1 MEFRVLGPLEV
12 RDGQRIVEL
21 GAAKQRALLGVLLL
35 HPNAFVST
43 SRLVEELWDEHPPA
57 TAEKL
62 VQGYVHAL
70 RKRLGAE
77 AVLTQGPGYKLDLDG
92 SSLDLLEFER
102 LVEEARAAAPFEA
115 IQLRRR
121 ALALWRGPPLA
132 DVVLDGSARVALAR
146 LDETRLTTQLE
157 AIEGEL
163 ELGRHAG
170 LVGELESL
178 VAASPYQEPAHGL
191 LMLALY
197 RSGRQAEA
205 LEVFQALRRRL
216 DDDLGLQPSQRLRD
230 LEAAILRQD
239 EALDI
244 RPAVAAAPDVAV
256 PSPAGKGSFRVA
268 VAVAVAAAIVLGS
281 LATWAFAFRDERSLV
296 DVRPDSVAVIDPAR
310 NLVVDDVSV
319 GIRPGAV
326 GSGGGSIWVANV
338 EDRTLSW
345 IPLRTGRVHKNI
357 TLPGTPTGVA
367 FGAGAVWVAH
377 GLRGQLSRVDPG
389 LVPVI
394 RTRQVTRTVF
404 GTSTG
409 AVAFGLGSV
418 WAVYGDSTLARL
430 DPRTMRRTAG
440 FAGYRP
446 VGVTVGAG
454 SVWVALVGEPTV
466 ERFNP
471 ATFED
476 GPVRPPI
483 TVGKRPTGIA
493 FGERAVWVT
502 CGGEDTV
509 KRIDP
514 NDDSVTSIPVGDEP
528 AAVAV
533 GQGAVWVANAG
544 DGTVTRI
551 DPITYARQT
560 VEVGAAP
567 AGIVVAG
574 GRVWVSVR
582 EP

>member
-12 RDGQRIVEL
+12 REGQRIVEL

-70 RKRLGAE
+70 RKRLGPE

-102 LVEEARAAAPFEA
+102 LVEKARAAAPPEA

-132 DVVLDGSARVALAR
+132 DVVLDGPAHVALAR

-163 ELGRHAG
+163 ELGRHAV
-170 LVGELESL
+170 LVGELESI
-178 VAASPYQEPAHGL
+178 VAASPYQERAHGL

-205 LEVFQALRRRL
+205 LAAFQALRRRL
-216 DDDLGLQPSQRLRD
+216 DDDLGLQPSQKLRD

-244 RPAVAAAPDVAV
+244 QPAVAATTDIAAP
-256 PSPAGKGSFRVA
+256 PPAGKGRLHLVLA
-268 VAVAVAAAIVLGS
+268 AAAAIVLGG
-281 LATWAFAFRDERSLV
+281 LATWAFAFRDETSLV
-296 DVRPDSVAVIDPAR
+296 DVQPDSVAVIDPAR

-345 IPLRTGRVHKNI
+345 IPLRTGRVRKNI
-357 TLPGTPTGVA
+357 TLQATPTGVA
-367 FGAGAVWVAH
+367 FGAGAVWIAH

-389 LVPVI
+389 LAPVT
-394 RTRQVTRTVF
+394 RTKQVTRTVF

-409 AVAFGLGSV
+409 AVAYGFGSV
-418 WAVYGDSTLARL
+418 WAVYGDSTLERL
-430 DPRTMRRTAG
+430 EPRTMRRTGAG

-446 VGVTVGAG
+446 VGIAVGAG
-454 SVWVALVGEPTV
+454 SVWVAHEGEPTV

-514 NDDSVTSIPVGDEP
+514 NDNSVTSIPVGDEP

-551 DPITYARQT
+551 DPVTYARQT

>member
-1 MEFRVLGPLEV
+1 MEFRILGPLEV
-12 RDGQRIVEL
+12 LDGQGIVEL
-21 GAAKQRALLGVLLL
+21 GAAKQRALLAVLLL

-62 VQGYVHAL
+62 VQGYVHAV

-92 SSLDLLEFER
+92 NSLDLLEFEH
-102 LVEEARAAAPFEA
+102 LVEEARAAAPSEA
-115 IQLRRR
+115 IRLRRR

-132 DVVLDGSARVALAR
+132 DVVLDGRAQVALAR
-146 LDETRLTTQLE
+146 LEETRLATQLD

-163 ELGRHAG
+163 DLGRHAD
-170 LVGELESL
+170 LIGELESL
-178 VAASPYQEPAHGL
+178 VAADPYQERAHGL

-197 RSGRQAEA
+197 RSGRQTEA
-205 LEVFQALRRRL
+205 LAAYQALRRRL
-216 DDDLGLQPSQRLRD
+216 DDDLGLQPSQKLRD
-230 LEAAILRQD
+230 LESAILRQD
-239 EALDI
+239 EALDA
-244 RPAVAAAPDVAV
+244 RPPTDVSADVAV
-256 PSPAGKGSFRVA
+256 PSRAGKRRLGFA
-268 VAVAVAAAIVLGS
+268 LALAASIVLAG
-281 LATWAFAFRDERSLV
+281 LVTWATAFRDRTSQV
-296 DVRPDSVAVIDPAR
+296 DVQPNSVAVIDPAR
-310 NLVVDDVSV
+310 KRVVDTVPV

-326 GSGGGSIWVANV
+326 EGGGGSIWVAVV

-345 IPLRTGRVHKNI
+345 ISLRTERVRKNI
-357 TLPGTPTGVA
+357 TLPATPTGVA
-367 FGAGAVWVAH
+367 YGAGAVWIAH
-377 GLRGQLSRVDPG
+377 GLRGQLSRVDAG
-389 LVPVI
+389 LAPVV

-409 AVAFGLGSV
+409 AVAFGFGSV
-418 WAVYGDSTLARL
+418 WAAYGDSTLARL
-430 DPRTMRRTAG
+430 DPRTMRRIGAG

-446 VGVTVGAG
+446 VGVAVGGG
-454 SVWVALVGEPTV
+454 SVWVAHEGEPTV

-471 ATFED
+471 TTFEE
-476 GPVRPPI
+476 GPVGPPI

-493 FGERAVWVT
+493 FGERAVWVS
-502 CGGEDTV
+502 CGGDDTI

-514 NDDSVTSIPVGDEP
+514 NDGSVTSIQVGDEP
-528 AAVAV
+528 SAVAV

-551 DPITYARQT
+551 DPVTYAPT
-560 VEVGAAP
+560 SISVGGAP
-567 AGIVVAG
+567 AGIALAG